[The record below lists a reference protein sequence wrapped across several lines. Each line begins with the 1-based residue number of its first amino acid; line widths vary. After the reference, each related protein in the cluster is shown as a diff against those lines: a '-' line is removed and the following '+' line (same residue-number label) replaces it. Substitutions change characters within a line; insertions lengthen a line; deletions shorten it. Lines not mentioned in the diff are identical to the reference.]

1 MCTHTPQNE
10 LLRSASVLKEANAI
24 NLELKKHVS
33 FQFVVLTD
41 TSYSPIP
48 FAVATGTDVDVD
60 LGEEKLSS
68 VLDESEVG
76 LERKKGPMVC
86 VEVRDS
92 KHGATNVWSLSKF
105 R

>member
-1 MCTHTPQNE
+1 MRH
-10 LLRSASVLKEANAI
+10 ASILKEANAI
-24 NLELKKHVS
+24 NIELKKQVS
-33 FQFVVLTD
+33 FQFVILTD

-48 FAVATGTDVDVD
+48 FAVATGTDVDID
-60 LGEEKLSS
+60 LGDEKLSS

-92 KHGATNVWSLSKF
+92 KHGATNIWSLSKF
-105 R
+105 K